1 MAVDIGPRIGI
12 DGEKKFRDELNQI
25 NQALKTLGS
34 EAKAVTAQMENET
47 DAEKKSAAQKE
58 VLNRQILT
66 QRDKLKKLEE
76 GLKASADKY
85 GEADIKTMKWQQAV
99 HDATAQLAK
108 MENELSDTDEK
119 VEDTAESFEDAQQ
132 ATIGWADVMKGSLL
146 ADAVKSGLTFIKDA
160 VSGIAEKTLEASK
173 AGAAYADNFLTLATT
188 SGVAVDTLQE
198 FAYMDGIADVS
209 VDTLTGAITKL
220 KKTMSTAAD
229 QNEAYGEKMAKAA
242 EETDATKRA
251 AKEASIELG
260 STAAAYQELGVSI
273 MDIDGNFRRAEDVF
287 MDMLTALGDV
297 KDETKRDA
305 LAMELMGKSATELN
319 PLITAGADAVAEMRE
334 EARKTGYVLSGSAL
348 SALGKQQDA
357 MDRLDKKT
365 EALSNR
371 FAVKLAPSMERAY
384 SKINETLDNPRVRRG
399 LDVMAEGI
407 SGIIDGAVDLASRVL
422 PDLFNV
428 FSLGDERL
436 KYLTDDQLALVQ
448 AVDDSKAAHQEMV
461 EGFKT
466 QAKDI
471 VAETERIQGLWA
483 ELQTLVDENG
493 NVKEADEERVN
504 YINSQLKDALG
515 TQMELEN
522 GILQGYKDQQKE
534 IDNLIAKRE
543 AEALIAAGAEGFAKA
558 EKERNEQLARAAELE
573 PQVAEARRK
582 LAEAEEAYQAAFKA
596 TREAE
601 DPDEAEKL
609 LKAENALLKAR
620 NEAAGSLKEL
630 EDRYKEAHD
639 SAVSM
644 YADVDKW
651 QRAQTAAANGNYK
664 EVVRILTSEFSVTL
678 DYYKEK
684 KRLNDQEKQDLK
696 DRIKDAELTI
706 AEYKRNLEK
715 GLAGFSE
722 AGLKEME
729 SYVAEAKQI
738 LDGKALADY
747 WLDGLKAGLGNQ
759 AKLREVGQAAKMGA
773 DKIVKTARETLSVQ
787 SPSKVAKWIGEMW
800 DKGLV
805 EGLESG
811 EGAVGTASSSVA
823 STLIGGASGLAPSVG
838 TYSGGTALLSGGGT
852 TSNAYTTN
860 MGGITVRVDGAGAVN
875 EDVLAQRV
883 AVQLTRQL
891 QRAQRAR

>member
-1 MAVDIGPRIGI
+1 MAVDIGPKIGI
-12 DGEKKFRDELNQI
+12 EDEKKFRDELFKI
-25 NQALKTLGS
+25 NQALRTLGS
-34 EAKAVTAQMENET
+34 EAKAVAAQMENET
-47 DAEKKSAAQKE
+47 DAEKKSAAQKD

-66 QRDKLKKLEE
+66 QRDKLEMLEK

-85 GEADIKTMKWQQAV
+85 GEADVKTMKWQQAV
-99 HDATAQLAK
+99 HDATAKLAK
-108 MENELSDTDEK
+108 MENELADTDEK
-119 VEDTAESFEDAQQ
+119 VEDTVESFEDAQQ

-146 ADAVKSGLTFIKDA
+146 ADAVKSGLSFIKDA

-188 SGVAVDTLQE
+188 SGLAVDSLQE

-209 VDTLTGAITKL
+209 VDTLAGAITKL
-220 KKTMSTAAD
+220 KRTMTTAAD

-242 EETDATKRA
+242 EETDETKRA

-273 MDIDGNFRRAEDVF
+273 MDGEGNFRRAEDVF

-319 PLITAGADAVAEMRE
+319 PLITAGADAVADMRE
-334 EARKTGYVLSGSAL
+334 EARKAGYVLSGSAL

-428 FSLGDERL
+428 FSLGDDRL
-436 KYLTDDQLALVQ
+436 KYLTDDELAIVQ
-448 AVDDSKAAHQEMV
+448 AADEAQQAHQEMV
-461 EGFKT
+461 DGFKN
-466 QAKDI
+466 QAKGI
-471 VAETERIQGLWA
+471 LEERERLQGLWG
-483 ELQTLVDENG
+483 ELQTLVGANG
-493 NVKEADEERVN
+493 EVKKADEERVN
-504 YINSQLKDALG
+504 YITGKLQEALG
-515 TQMELEN
+515 IQMELEN
-522 GILQGYKDQQKE
+522 GILQGYKDQQAE
-534 IDNLIAKRE
+534 IDNLIEKRA
-543 AEALIAAGAEGFAKA
+543 AEALMASKADSVAKA
-558 EKERNEQLARAAELE
+558 EAERTAQLERAAILE
-573 PQVAEARRK
+573 PKVAAARQE
-582 LAEAEEAYQAAFKA
+582 LAAAEEAYQKAKAATIA
-596 TREAE
+596 AE
-601 DPDEAEKL
+601 DSDDAEKL
-609 LKAENALLKAR
+609 LKIENDLLTAR
-620 NEAAGSLKEL
+620 EKAAGRLREVEQEYNKYHE
-630 EDRYKEAHD
+630 
-639 SAVSM
+639 SAASM
-644 YADVDKW
+644 YAEVARWEK
-651 QRAQTAAANGNYK
+651 AQTAAANGNYK
-664 EVVRILTSEFSVTL
+664 EVVRILTNEYAITL

-684 KRLNDQEKQDLK
+684 KELNDKERQDLK
-696 DRIKDAELTI
+696 DRIRDAELTV
-706 AEYKRNLEK
+706 AEYKRNLK
-715 GLAGFSE
+715 AGLTGFSE
-722 AGLKEME
+722 AGLKEVE
-729 SYVAEAKQI
+729 SYVTEMKQI
-738 LDGKALADY
+738 LDGKVVAGY
-747 WLDGLKAGLGNQ
+747 FINGLIAGLENPDDHRRLAQ
-759 AKLREVGQAAKMGA
+759 ASA
-773 DKIVKTARETLSVQ
+773 
-787 SPSKVAKWIGEMW
+787 KVAKVVDQNARRTLEVKSPSRKARYIGEMW
-800 DKGLV
+800 DEGLII
-805 EGLESG
+805 GLESG

-823 STLIGGASGLAPSVG
+823 DTLIGGASGLAPSVG
-838 TYSGGTALLSGGGT
+838 SYSGGTALLSGGGT
-852 TSNAYTTN
+852 TNSYSTTN